1 MINLEGAICRLRA
14 VEPADVDLL
23 YAWENDPAVWG
34 VSGTTAPYSR
44 ECLERFVEQQRFDIW
59 QTRQMRLMIEP
70 LCGCEARE
78 RRGAQSGTAAGAETV
93 ERSVLAPVGAL
104 DLFEFEPQHRRAG
117 VGILI
122 HDVNQRGRGWAS
134 DALAVAERYA
144 REVLGLHQLWCE
156 VGVEN
161 MPSLALFRG
170 AGFETVG
177 VRRDW
182 IWTPQGY
189 RDAVVM
195 QKVFLEQ

>member
-1 MINLEGAICRLRA
+1 MINIEGSICRLRA
-14 VEPADVDLL
+14 VEPADVELL
-23 YAWENDPAVWG
+23 YVWENDPAVWS

-70 LCGCEARE
+70 LCRCE
-78 RRGAQSGTAAGAETV
+78 RRELQSGAAAGV
-93 ERSVLAPVGAL
+93 EAAGGTVLAPVGAL
-104 DLFEFEPQHRRAG
+104 DLFEFEPLHRRAG

-161 MPSLALFRG
+161 TPSLALFRG

-182 IWTPQGY
+182 VWTPRGY

-195 QKVFLEQ
+195 QKIFMEQ